1 MDVYTTLY
9 ESKGAGPGGCMNN
22 EQFKLGF
29 HNGFH
34 LPKIDMGIKHDIVF
48 DEDFGFYTEDYFR
61 EMLAN
66 ERKRTE
72 RSQNPILLVMLD
84 IEKLL
89 DSLPRKNIVKHISSV
104 LTDSAREIDIK
115 GWYKYDKSIGII
127 YTEIHKSGKVPIL
140 EKVHVNLALALGRDN
155 AEKVEVTFAV
165 FPLDDTA
172 GESGTSLS
180 VDTRFYPSPFTS
192 SSSKRVSVLVKRAE
206 DIILSGFFIVLF
218 LPLFIAIAAL
228 IKLTSKGPVF
238 FLQKRI
244 GLEGKPFLF
253 IKFRSMH
260 TDNDPSIHKEFV
272 KNLIS
277 GKQENTG
284 SGNNGVYKIKDD
296 PRVTRIGKF
305 IRKTSLDELPQLF
318 NVLLGHMSLVG
329 PRPPIPYEIENYN
342 IWHLRRVL
350 EIKPGIT
357 GYWQVTGRSAT
368 TFDTMVRMDLRYIM
382 RWTLWWDFKLMLRTP
397 LAVFKGAY

>member
-1 MDVYTTLY
+1 
-9 ESKGAGPGGCMNN
+9 MNN
-22 EQFKLGF
+22 EQSKLSY

-34 LPKIDMGIKHDIVF
+34 LPKFDHVIKHENVF
-48 DEDFGFYTEDYFR
+48 DEEFGFYTEDHFR

-72 RSQNPILLVMLD
+72 RSQNPILLVMLN

-165 FPLDDTA
+165 FPLDDA
-172 GESGTSLS
+172 ASESGTSLS

-192 SSSKRVSVLVKRAE
+192 SSDRKASVLLKRAE
-206 DIILSGFFIVLF
+206 DIVVSSLLILFL
-218 LPLFIAIAAL
+218 LPLFITIAAF

-238 FLQKRI
+238 FLQRRI

-253 IKFRSMH
+253 IKFRSMFVN
-260 TDNDPSIHKEFV
+260 NDPSIHREYV

-277 GKQENTG
+277 GNQDCTKTD
-284 SGNNGVYKIKDD
+284 NGAVYKIIDD
-296 PRVTRIGKF
+296 PMVTRIGKF
-305 IRKTSLDELPQLF
+305 LRKTSLDEIPQFF

-357 GYWQVTGRSAT
+357 GYWQVAGRSTT
-368 TFDTMVRMDLRYIM
+368 TFDTMVRMDLQYIM
-382 RWTLWWDFKLMLRTP
+382 RWTLWWDLKLMVRTP
-397 LAVFKGAY
+397 FAVLKGAY

>member
-1 MDVYTTLY
+1 MQPQRLKIDKRLGR
-9 ESKGAGPGGCMNN
+9 EARMSN
-22 EQFKLGF
+22 EQLKLGN

-34 LPKIDMGIKHDIVF
+34 LPKIDHAIKHDNVF
-48 DEDFGFYTEDYFR
+48 DQEFGFYTEDHFL

-72 RSQNPILLVMLD
+72 RSQNPILLVMLN
-84 IEKLL
+84 IEKLQE
-89 DSLPRKNIVKHISSV
+89 SLPRKNIVKHISSV

-115 GWYKYDKSIGII
+115 GWYKYDKIIGII

-165 FPLDDTA
+165 FPLDDA
-172 GESGTSLS
+172 PSESGTSLS

-192 SSSKRVSVLVKRAE
+192 SSDRKMAVLMKRAE
-206 DIILSGFFIVLF
+206 DIFVSSLFILLL
-218 LPLFIAIAAL
+218 LPLYITIAAL

-244 GLEGKPFLF
+244 GLKGKPFLF

-260 TDNDPSIHKEFV
+260 VNNDPSIHREYV
-272 KNLIS
+272 KNLIAGNQDS
-277 GKQENTG
+277 TVTG
-284 SGNNGVYKIKDD
+284 NGAVYKITND
-296 PRVTRIGKF
+296 PRVTRIGK
-305 IRKTSLDELPQLF
+305 ILRKTSLDEIPQFF
-318 NVLLGHMSLVG
+318 NVLCGHMSLVG

-357 GYWQVTGRSAT
+357 GYWQVAGRSTT
-368 TFDTMVRMDLRYIM
+368 TFDTMVRMDLQYIM
-382 RWTLWWDFKLMLRTP
+382 RWTLWWDLKLMVRTP
-397 LAVFKGAY
+397 FAVLKGAY